1 MPKHDMLVTQN
12 TQKHFRYIAVGLDGQ
27 PKNIDDTVH
36 GLVLP
41 SHCTA
46 SCWV

>member
-1 MPKHDMLVTQN
+1 MLVLKNIQ
-12 TQKHFRYIAVGLDGQ
+12 HFFTFQTHWNNVVCSDGQ

-41 SHCTA
+41 SDCTA